1 MMIIAIGISK
11 LVGISAGV
19 LTGASMLPQLIKVLK
34 EKKVSQVSVVMLL
47 LLVSGLA
54 LWVWYG
60 FVLEDW
66 PIIITNMFSLL
77 VNIVMIFLRYRYRN
91 NKS

>member
-1 MMIIAIGISK
+1 MIIAIGISK

-19 LTGASMLPQLIKVLK
+19 LTGASMLPQLIKVVK
-34 EKKVSQVSVVMLL
+34 EKKVPQVSVVMLL

>member
-11 LVGISAGV
+11 LVGIAAGV
-19 LTGASMLPQLIKVLK
+19 LTGASMLPQLIKVVK

>member
-19 LTGASMLPQLIKVLK
+19 LTGASMLPQLIKVVK

>member
-47 LLVSGLA
+47 ELNLTAGITIFRRFQLHLVKSPGSARILA
-54 LWVWYG
+54 ASPYRRWYQ
-60 FVLEDW
+60 
-66 PIIITNMFSLL
+66 I
-77 VNIVMIFLRYRYRN
+77 
-91 NKS
+91 